1 MTDASSGIH
10 ATPGA
15 EASIDRAKLGATG
28 LLLATVLARCVVSLD
43 PFPIWSGDPTLL
55 ATPQT
60 SLAPTGQLI
69 LDTISLIA
77 AAIVLWR
84 SRGLSIWTPLLLA
97 AGSIGSLAHAFVIDQ
112 GSLDNLRIGV
122 SWCAAFST
130 GVAGLAIARDRACRS
145 LAWGALL
152 ALVVMLVC
160 KGAFQYFVEHPETV
174 RAYKEHRR
182 QFLESQ
188 GWSEGSMMARAFERR
203 LYQNEGTGWFGL
215 SNVFASVCAG
225 GVVAML
231 ALAGAS
237 RRVRDDLPKW
247 VRPLIGAGLLIAGAG
262 LALSMSKGG
271 IAAAAVGV
279 ALLIAGAILRHRL
292 TDKPSV
298 ARRLGVTLGLLVVAG
313 MLAGVV
319 LRGLIGEKLSELSI
333 YFRWFYIQG
342 ATRTFAEH
350 PLLGVGPAD
359 FKDAYLLAKPAL
371 SPEEVT
377 SPHSILFDWLSTL
390 GLAGA
395 GWSIAWLAWI
405 AATGRSLL
413 SRETLAIPYAAP
425 GSRAG
430 GVWTTP
436 NLVRAFIVIILAP
449 TALSAFLEVHA
460 STPEASMARL
470 VAAVLALG
478 VGVSIATLIDRLNSV
493 PVGLAAAALALAAHA
508 QIEVTPVWPGSG
520 AWMLMVCGLCAGNM
534 VSSRAGMNP
543 DLHSPTRSGP
553 TSDTPDP
560 AMTSGAGIG
569 ARLGARVGA
578 ITAFALATACA
589 FGAARMWSWESKL
602 REAADL
608 VTPVAEVRAAYLDFA
623 QSGKGNAGELAAL
636 LGSLGV
642 KATLDKPNDVMKEIA
657 IVQFD
662 RAGRAAAMLKDAGE
676 RARHAPTLQAAS
688 KLWMQRMAERENEA
702 QMLAAGDEAALAI
715 SAAERA
721 TELAPTTSA
730 WNWLGTVRREVGAA
744 LGRRE
749 SLVAAAS
756 AFEAGAR
763 LDPHG
768 TTSSLELVRVL
779 DSLGEKTRAAEWAQK
794 VLDADQNMRLDPLR
808 HLDLS
813 ERARLESLAKGAG
826 GP

>member
-1 MTDASSGIH
+1 MTDASSGMH

-69 LDTISLIA
+69 LDTISLVA
-77 AAIVLWR
+77 AAVVLWR
-84 SRGLSIWTPLLLA
+84 SRGLSTWTPLLLA
-97 AGSIGSLAHAFVIDQ
+97 AGSIGAISHAFVIDQ
-112 GSLDNLRIGV
+112 GSLDNLRVGV

-152 ALVVMLVC
+152 ALVVMLAC
-160 KGAFQYFVEHPETV
+160 KGALQYFVEHPETV
-174 RAYKEHRR
+174 RAYKQHRA

-237 RRVRDDLPKW
+237 RRVRDDLPTW
-247 VRPLIGAGLLIAGAG
+247 VRPFIGAGLLIAGAG

-271 IAAAAVGV
+271 IAAAGVGV
-279 ALLIAGAILRHRL
+279 ALLIAGAIIRHKL
-292 TDKPSV
+292 TGKPDV
-298 ARRLGVTLGLLVVAG
+298 ARRLGVTLGLLAVAG

-319 LRGLIGEKLSELSI
+319 LRGLMGEKLSELSI

-342 ATRTFAEH
+342 ATRIFAEH

-449 TALSAFLEVHA
+449 TALSAFLEAQA
-460 STPEASMARL
+460 STPEASIARL

-478 VGVSIATLIDRLNSV
+478 VGVSVATLIDRLNSV

-520 AWMLMVCGLCAGNM
+520 AWMLMVCGLCAGNQ
-534 VSSRAGMNP
+534 ACPGG
-543 DLHSPTRSGP
+543 DKSPAP
-553 TSDTPDP
+553 ATPIG
-560 AMTSGAGIG
+560 TGIG
-569 ARLGARVGA
+569 SHLGALL
-578 ITAFALATACA
+578 AFALAIASA
-589 FGAARMWSWESKL
+589 LGAVRTWTWESKL

-608 VTPVAEVRAAYLDFA
+608 VSPVAEVRAAYLDFA
-623 QSGKGNAGELAAL
+623 QSGKGNAGELAAM

-642 KATLDKPNDVMKEIA
+642 KATLDKPDDVMKEIA

-662 RAGRAAAMLKDAGE
+662 RAGRAAAILKDAGE
-676 RARHAPTLQAAS
+676 LARHAPTLQAAS

-702 QMLAAGDEAALAI
+702 QMLAVGDEAALAI
-715 SAAERA
+715 SGAERA

-730 WNWLGTVRREVGAA
+730 WNWLGTVQREVGSA

-749 SLVAAAS
+749 SLAAAAS

-779 DSLGEKTRAAEWAQK
+779 DSLGESSRAAEWAQK
-794 VLDADQNMRLDPLR
+794 VLDADRNMRLDPLR
-808 HLDLS
+808 QLEAS
-813 ERARLESLAKGAG
+813 ERARLEGIAKGAG

>member
-1 MTDASSGIH
+1 MTDASSAIP
-10 ATPGA
+10 ATPSA
-15 EASIDRAKLGATG
+15 EASIDKARLGATG
-28 LLLATVLARCVVSLD
+28 LLLITVLARCMVSLD

-60 SLAPTGQLI
+60 SLGPTGQLI

-84 SRGLSIWTPLLLA
+84 SRGLSIWTALLLA
-97 AGSIGSLAHAFVIDQ
+97 AGSIGAIAHAFVIDQ
-112 GSLDNLRIGV
+112 GSLDNQRVGV

-152 ALVVMLVC
+152 ALVVMLAC
-160 KGAFQYFVEHPETV
+160 KGALQYFVEHPETV
-174 RAYKEHRR
+174 RAYKQHRA

-188 GWSEGSMMARAFERR
+188 GWSEGSVMARAFERR

-279 ALLIAGAILRHRL
+279 ALLIAGAIIRHKL
-292 TDKPSV
+292 ADKPDV
-298 ARRLGVTLGLLVVAG
+298 ARRLGVTLGLLVIAG
-313 MLAGVV
+313 MLFGVV
-319 LRGLIGEKLSELSI
+319 LRGMMGEKLSELSV
-333 YFRWFYIQG
+333 YFRWFYMQG
-342 ATRTFAEH
+342 ATRVIGEH
-350 PLLGVGPAD
+350 PFLGVGPAD

-395 GWSIAWLAWI
+395 AWSLAWLGWI

-425 GSRAG
+425 GSRPD
-430 GVWTTP
+430 GVWTPP

-449 TALSAFLEVHA
+449 TALSAFLEVQA
-460 STPEASMARL
+460 STPEASIARL
-470 VAAVLALG
+470 VAAVLSLG
-478 VGVSIATLIDRLNSV
+478 VGVSVASLIDRLNSV

-508 QIEVTPVWPGSG
+508 QIEVTPVWLGSG
-520 AWMLMVCGLCAGNM
+520 AWMLMVCGLCAGNV
-534 VSSRAGMNP
+534 VSYRAGASS
-543 DLHSPTRSGP
+543 DLHSPTGSGP
-553 TSDTPDP
+553 ASVTPDP
-560 AMTSGAGIG
+560 AMTSGGG
-569 ARLGARVGA
+569 MGSRLGALV
-578 ITAFALATACA
+578 ALALAIASA
-589 FGAARMWSWESKL
+589 FGAMRMWSWESKL

-623 QSGKGNAGELAAL
+623 QSGKGNAGELAAM

-642 KATLDKPNDVMKEIA
+642 KATLDKPDEVMKEIA

-662 RAGRAAAMLKDAGE
+662 RAGRAAAILKNAGE
-676 RARHAPTLQAAS
+676 RARHAPTMQAAS
-688 KLWMQRMAERENEA
+688 KLWMQRMAERESEA

-721 TELAPTTSA
+721 TELAPTTSS

-756 AFEAGAR
+756 AFETGAR

-779 DSLGEKTRAAEWAQK
+779 DSLGEKARAAEWAQK
-794 VLDADQNMRLDPLR
+794 VLDVDRNLRLDPLR
-808 HLDLS
+808 QLEPSD
-813 ERARLESLAKGAG
+813 RARMESIAKGAG

>member
-1 MTDASSGIH
+1 MTDAISTSDTTNG
-10 ATPGA
+10 APTP
-15 EASIDRAKLGATG
+15 IDRPKLGATG
-28 LLLATVLARCVVSLD
+28 LLLACTLSRCLVSLD

-60 SLAPTGQLI
+60 SLGPTGQLI
-69 LDTISLIA
+69 LDTISLVA

-84 SRGLSIWTPLLLA
+84 SRGLSIWSPLLLA
-97 AGSIGSLAHAFVIDQ
+97 IGSAAALAHAFVIDQ
-112 GSLDNLRIGV
+112 GSLDNLRVGV
-122 SWCAAFST
+122 SWCAALSA
-130 GVAGLAIARDRACRS
+130 GLAGLAIARDRACRA

-152 ALVVMLVC
+152 ALVMMLAA

-174 RAYKEHRR
+174 RAYTQHRQ
-182 QFLESQ
+182 QFLEAQ

-203 LYQNEGTGWFGL
+203 LYQNEGTAWFGL
-215 SNVFASVCAG
+215 SNVFASLGAG
-225 GVVAML
+225 GTVAML

-247 VRPLIGAGLLIAGAG
+247 VRPLIGAGLIVAGAG

-279 ALLIAGAILRHRL
+279 ALLILGAILRHKL
-292 TDKPSV
+292 AYKPV
-298 ARRLGVTLGLLVVAG
+298 ASSKLGTILGLLVVAG
-313 MLAGVV
+313 MLMGIM

-342 ATRTFAEH
+342 ATRIFAEH

-390 GLAGA
+390 GLAGLA
-395 GWSIAWLAWI
+395 WCLAWLGWI

-413 SRETLAIPYAAP
+413 SRESLSIPYSAP
-425 GSRAG
+425 GSPSP
-430 GVWTTP
+430 GVWSTP

-449 TALSAFLEVHA
+449 TALSAFVELQA
-460 STPEASMARL
+460 STPDASIARL
-470 VAAVLALG
+470 IAAALALG
-478 VGVSIATLIDRLNSV
+478 VGVGVASLIDRLGTV
-493 PVGLAAAALALAAHA
+493 PAGLSAAALALAAHA

-520 AWMLMVCGLCAGNM
+520 AWMLMLCALCAGN
-534 VSSRAGMNP
+534 VASARAASDP
-543 DLHSPTRSGP
+543 DLHSPTRPGP
-553 TSDTPDP
+553 ASNSPE
-560 AMTSGAGIG
+560 SS
-569 ARLGARVGA
+569 RVFGARVGA
-578 ITAFALATACA
+578 VITFALAIAAA
-589 FGAARMWSWESKL
+589 FGALRTWTWESKL

-608 VTPVAEVRAAYLDFA
+608 VTPVAEVRAAYLDYA
-623 QSGKGNAGELAAL
+623 QSGQGNAGEVAAM

-642 KATLDKPNDVMKEIA
+642 KATLDKAGDVMKEIA

-662 RAGRAAAMLKDAGE
+662 RAGRAAAVLKEAGE
-676 RARHAPTLQAAS
+676 HARHALTLQAAS
-688 KLWMQRMAERENEA
+688 KLWMQRMAERANES
-702 QMLAAGDEAALAI
+702 QMMQAGDEAALAL

-721 TELAPTTSA
+721 TEFCPTTSA
-730 WNWLGTVRREVGAA
+730 WNWLGTIRREVSTA

-749 SLVAAAS
+749 TLVASAV
-756 AFEAGAR
+756 AFEAAAR

-779 DSLGEKTRAAEWAQK
+779 ETLGDKARAAEWAQK
-794 VLDADQNMRLDPLR
+794 VLDADRNMRLDPIRQLDPAER
-808 HLDLS
+808 THL
-813 ERARLESLAKGAG
+813 EGLAKGAG

>member
-60 SLAPTGQLI
+60 SLAPTGQLM
-69 LDTISLIA
+69 LDTISLVA
-77 AAIVLWR
+77 AAVVLWR
-84 SRGLSIWTPLLLA
+84 SRGLSIWTALLLA
-97 AGSIGSLAHAFVIDQ
+97 AGSTGALAHAFVIDQ

-130 GVAGLAIARDRACRS
+130 GVAGLAIARDRACRL

-152 ALVVMLVC
+152 ALVVMLAC
-160 KGAFQYFVEHPETV
+160 KGALQYFVEHPETV
-174 RAYKEHRR
+174 RAYKQHRA

-279 ALLIAGAILRHRL
+279 ALLVAGAILRHKL
-292 TDKPSV
+292 GEKPSV
-298 ARRLGVTLGLLVVAG
+298 ARKLGVSLGLLVIAG

-319 LRGLIGEKLSELSI
+319 LRGMLGEKLSELSI
-333 YFRWFYIQG
+333 YFRWFYMQG
-342 ATRTFAEH
+342 ATRVIGEH
-350 PLLGVGPAD
+350 PFLGVGPAD

-377 SPHSILFDWLSTL
+377 SPHSILFDWLSAL

-395 GWSIAWLAWI
+395 AWSIAWLAWI

-425 GSRAG
+425 GSRPDGA
-430 GVWTTP
+430 WSTP

-449 TALSAFLEVHA
+449 TALSAFLEVQA
-460 STPEASMARL
+460 STPEASIARV

-478 VGVSIATLIDRLNSV
+478 VGVGVATLIDRLNSV
-493 PVGLAAAALALAAHA
+493 PVGLGAAALALAAHA

-520 AWMLMVCGLCAGNM
+520 AWMLMVCGLCAGN
-534 VSSRAGMNP
+534 VVPSRAGMSP
-543 DLHSPTRSGP
+543 DPHSTTRSGP
-553 TSDTPDP
+553 TSDTHDP
-560 AMTSGAGIG
+560 AMTSGAGMG
-569 ARLGARVGA
+569 SRLGALV
-578 ITAFALATACA
+578 ALALAIASA
-589 FGAARMWSWESKL
+589 FGAVRTWAWESKL
-602 REAADL
+602 RQGADL
-608 VTPVAEVRAAYLDFA
+608 VTPVAEARAAYLDFA
-623 QSGKGNAGELAAL
+623 QSGKGDAGELAAM

-642 KATLDKPNDVMKEIA
+642 KATLDMPDEVMKEIA

-662 RAGRAAAMLKDAGE
+662 RAGRAAAILKDAGE
-676 RARHAPTLQAAS
+676 RAGHAPTLQAAS
-688 KLWMQRMAERENEA
+688 KLWMQRMAQRENEA

-721 TELAPTTSA
+721 TELAPTTTM

-749 SLVAAAS
+749 ALVAAAS

-779 DSLGEKTRAAEWAQK
+779 DTLGERARAAEWAQK
-794 VLDADQNMRLDPLR
+794 VLDADRNMRFDPLR
-808 HLDLS
+808 
-813 ERARLESLAKGAG
+813 RLESSERTRLEAITKGAG